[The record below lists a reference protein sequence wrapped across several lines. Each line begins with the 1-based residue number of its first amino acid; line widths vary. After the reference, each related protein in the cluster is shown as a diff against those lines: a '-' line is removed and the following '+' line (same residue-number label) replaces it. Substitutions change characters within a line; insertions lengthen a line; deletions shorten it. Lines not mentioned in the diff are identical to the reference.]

1 MSASDGTVHGIATV
15 ADHGDPALRWNL
27 VILGDGY
34 QQSEIAKYAADV
46 DAFVRTFERTPPFDE
61 LFPGINVFRID
72 VTSAESGAADPTA
85 CGGSGAHP
93 RTFFDASFCTNGIR
107 RLLVVNAS
115 TVHAVVNQHMPQAHM
130 IMVMVNSTVYGGSGG
145 GVATFSLAPD
155 AQEIALHEMGH
166 TAFGFADEYE
176 SYAGREPTQPNI
188 TANANAASI
197 KWRTLVTPGTRIP
210 TTSNA
215 NCAECDPQPNPF
227 PATTVRRVRR
237 RRFLPLPP
245 IPPAVHLP
253 HARARER
260 LLRGLPQRDSLRHR
274 TARAAAGET
283 RGSGPGAPGTYR
295 ARAAAVT
302 NDYQRASC
310 VIWIRLPQPS
320 FSMAIVEAVTSVG
333 GIVNSPPRALMRS

>member
-1 MSASDGTVHGIATV
+1 MSSSDGSVHGIATV

-34 QQSEIAKYAADV
+34 QASELPKYASDV

-72 VTSAESGAADPTA
+72 VASAESGAADPTA
-85 CGGSGAHP
+85 CGGTGVHP
-93 RTFFDASFCTNGIR
+93 RTFFDASFCTNGNR

-115 TVHAVVNQHMPQAHM
+115 TVHAVVNEQMPQAHM

-145 GVATFSLAPD
+145 GVATFSLAPE

-176 SYAGREPTQPNI
+176 SYAGCGVDAPGTHDAYSGREPTQPNI

-197 KWRTLVTPGTRIP
+197 KWRALVTPGTAIP

-215 NCAECDPQPNPF
+215 NCAECDPQPNPL
-227 PATTVRRVRR
+227 PATTVGAYEGAGYFHCRLYRAQFNCRMRTLGNDYCAVCRNVIRSVIARHVPPAKPAVPVAARPARKTPARR
-237 RRFLPLPP
+237 R
-245 IPPAVHLP
+245 
-253 HARARER
+253 
-260 LLRGLPQRDSLRHR
+260 
-274 TARAAAGET
+274 
-283 RGSGPGAPGTYR
+283 
-295 ARAAAVT
+295 
-302 NDYQRASC
+302 
-310 VIWIRLPQPS
+310 
-320 FSMAIVEAVTSVG
+320 
-333 GIVNSPPRALMRS
+333 